1 MWLLANGKPSRKI
14 SEMCCK
20 DIQNASQ
27 LEVFDLG
34 IVVIVMVTF
43 RVKLSNR
50 QENWDQQNA
59 EKEWTGLDGKTQ
71 QTPNGVSKVRNCG
84 HKTIT
89 FHMFYLCPCLCLW
102 NVSVYFHS
110 VHLKRLFKS
119 YF

>member
-1 MWLLANGKPSRKI
+1 
-14 SEMCCK
+14 MCCFQ
-20 DIQNASQ
+20 DMQNASQ

-34 IVVIVMVTF
+34 IVMIVMVTF
-43 RVKLSNR
+43 RVKQANR

-59 EKEWTGLDGKTQ
+59 EKEWMGLDGKTQ

-84 HKTIT
+84 HKTMT
-89 FHMFYLCPCLCLW
+89 LHMFYLCPCLCLW

-110 VHLKRLFKS
+110 VHLKRLFKT